1 MTTPEAISIW
11 VAITC
16 YMAGT
21 ILIFAGMVFKRSKW
35 VDLAASFALFGLA
48 AQAVAIGAR
57 WMSSGHFPYIEDY
70 ENVLVG
76 TFAMVLA
83 YLILTRLRKG
93 LALAGA
99 LVLPVVLL
107 TLGYGLTQAAP
118 PSPVTP
124 PYQSGWLVVHVTF
137 AWITYALYSAV
148 AGLAIVYLIRDRAA
162 RQGREATGIPAWVP
176 SSDEIDDLSLK
187 LVALGFLNNA
197 VMIASGAIWA
207 YRLWGSYWSW
217 DPVETWS
224 LLTWLAYGLYMH
236 ARLTLGW
243 RGRRLAYLALFALFG
258 VLMTFWGVQLAPSSY
273 HLFRQMG
280 TGTGMGQSRPQ

>member
-1 MTTPEAISIW
+1 MTTPEAIAVWTAI
-11 VAITC
+11 VA
-16 YMAGT
+16 YVVGT
-21 ILIFAGMVFKRSKW
+21 VAVFGGLVFKRSQW
-35 VDLAASFALFGLA
+35 VDRSVIA
-48 AQAVAIGAR
+48 AVAGLVAQGVAIAAR
-57 WMSSGHFPYIEDY
+57 WAASGHFPYIEDY

-83 YLILTRLRKG
+83 YVVLSRMRKG
-93 LALAGA
+93 LAMSGA

-107 TLGYGLTQAAP
+107 TVGYGLTQVAP
-118 PSPVTP
+118 ASPVTP

-148 AGLAIVYLIRDRAA
+148 AGLAVVYLVRERAE
-162 RQGREATGIPAWVP
+162 RQGREATGVPSWVP
-176 SSDEIDDLSLK
+176 PSGEIDELSLK
-187 LVALGFLNNA
+187 LVAFGFLNNA

-224 LLTWLAYGLYMH
+224 LLTWLAYGFYMH

-243 RGRRLAYLALFALFG
+243 KGRRLAYTALFALFG
-258 VLMTFWGVQLAPSSY
+258 VLMTFWGVQLAPTSY
-273 HLFRQMG
+273 HLFRDIGG
-280 TGTGMGQSRPQ
+280 TMMDQSRPQ